1 MKDFEE
7 MNREKT
13 DIIHDQRTP
22 SYIIA
27 GPYQERQ
34 DLMTPTNLS

>member
-1 MKDFEE
+1 MKNVEE
-7 MNREKT
+7 MNSDET
-13 DIIHDQRTP
+13 DINHDQRTP

-27 GPYQERQ
+27 GPYQEHQ